1 MSDTRSAE
9 APDTARHAFRAAA
22 RAVVRDPGNTT
33 HHLARLAAALQLPGA
48 EPVQG
53 ALADLFRGVGPEGV
67 AVRRAAL
74 QMAAPRLAEHIR
86 RSFYNRV
93 AAPVLPAVTPLAT
106 RWSVVAIPSADVST
120 RARRVSADDSRVLA
134 DGVLT
139 ALREGDMPAQEA
151 FLHHCVTCQDTL
163 AFMLARRAAHKAS
176 LPLSDAWDAVSTAL
190 EQGRGTA

>member
-22 RAVVRDPGNTT
+22 RAVARDTGNTT

-86 RSFYNRV
+86 RSFSNRV
-93 AAPVLPAVTPLAT
+93 AAQVLPAVTPERAT
-106 RWSVVAIPSADVST
+106 DFFTGLEAAGWAGAATASTVAVLMGWSPGCGKGLRWRGATVES
-120 RARRVSADDSRVLA
+120 
-134 DGVLT
+134 
-139 ALREGDMPAQEA
+139 LRN
-151 FLHHCVTCQDTL
+151 LCKC
-163 AFMLARRAAHKAS
+163 
-176 LPLSDAWDAVSTAL
+176 LPR
-190 EQGRGTA
+190 EQG